1 VVVAAL
7 GLGVDVECRIEACV
21 VDWFAVVVE
30 ID

>member
-1 VVVAAL
+1 VVVTAP
-7 GLGVDVECRIEACV
+7 GLEVDVECRIEACA